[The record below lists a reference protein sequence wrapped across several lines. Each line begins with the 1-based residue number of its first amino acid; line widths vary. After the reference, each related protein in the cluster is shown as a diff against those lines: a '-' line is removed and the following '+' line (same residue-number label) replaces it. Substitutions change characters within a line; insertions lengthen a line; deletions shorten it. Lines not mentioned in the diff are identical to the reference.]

1 MAIEII
7 DDKNNLLTSTK
18 TSEALSG
25 MHSKMLPFLFVRRAT
40 DNSRSI
46 AASFSLHTD
55 EKIVGCGESFTAL
68 NKRGQKLNLFTA
80 DTQSTASQQMY
91 KPIPFFFSNKG
102 YGMFVHTSTPCT
114 FDFGNTH
121 AGSQT
126 LFIGDDALDIFFFI
140 GSPKEILNEYTN
152 LTGKSSMPPL
162 WSFGLWM
169 SRFSYRS
176 QKEIFQVADKLREN
190 KVPCDVIHIDAGWF
204 KKGINCDYTFC
215 EENFPSPKKMMSELR

>member
-1 MAIEII
+1 MLIDEPPVDKTWKIKESKNEII
-7 DDKNNLLTSTK
+7 YSSSAGKIVIQKNPWQLKILDSNNNLLTSTK
-18 TSEALSG
+18 TSETLSG

-102 YGMFVHTSTPCT
+102 YGMFVHTSTPC
-114 FDFGNTH
+114 
-121 AGSQT
+121 
-126 LFIGDDALDIFFFI
+126 
-140 GSPKEILNEYTN
+140 
-152 LTGKSSMPPL
+152 
-162 WSFGLWM
+162 
-169 SRFSYRS
+169 
-176 QKEIFQVADKLREN
+176 
-190 KVPCDVIHIDAGWF
+190 
-204 KKGINCDYTFC
+204 
-215 EENFPSPKKMMSELR
+215 NF